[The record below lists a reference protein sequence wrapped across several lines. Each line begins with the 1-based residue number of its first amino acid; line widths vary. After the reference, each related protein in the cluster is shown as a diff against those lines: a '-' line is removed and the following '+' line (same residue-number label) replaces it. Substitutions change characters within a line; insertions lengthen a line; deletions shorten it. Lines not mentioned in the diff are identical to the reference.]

1 MGDVWQGTLALMVL
15 KTLESMGAQHGLGIA
30 RRIEQ
35 TSGDQLAVNYGTLYP
50 ALLKLE
56 QNGYIRSEWG
66 ASSNNRKA
74 KFYSLTSKGAKKI
87 ADAVAEK
94 GGPALL
100 TRDHFKV
107 KLPYYSKAK
116 AGDFSVSK
124 AKQEYKK
131 LCSDLH
137 SKDVDSMDMK
147 AFQELL
153 GRIEVL
159 GELIIQ
165 ESKG

>member
-1 MGDVWQGTLALMVL
+1 MNDWVKLSGIN
-15 KTLESMGAQHGLGIA
+15 ESS
-30 RRIEQ
+30 EQ
-35 TSGDQLAVNYGTLYP
+35 DFETFAGKRYD
-50 ALLKLE
+50 
-56 QNGYIRSEWG
+56 
-66 ASSNNRKA
+66 
-74 KFYSLTSKGAKKI
+74 GAKKI
-87 ADAVAEK
+87 ADAAAEK

-137 SKDVDSMDMK
+137 SNDVDSMDMK